1 MSGELDGQKFS
12 KYSGSMVLNADD
24 NGHFMFIVE

>member
-1 MSGELDGQKFS
+1 MSGELDGRKFS
-12 KYSGSMVLNADD
+12 KHSGRIVFNPDD